1 MNHALIEVDT
11 IEKST
16 LANPV
21 VKNLL
26 AFARRAW
33 RKRWLVT
40 FTSGTGVGKTTAV
53 NFAEATL
60 PFPVRVLRCKQV
72 TTKYTV
78 LEFLALKPGEKRTL
92 HGANYQSAADLYEL
106 ALARFQQE
114 NYLLVIDEADR
125 LRASVFELLRDA
137 FDDVR
142 LPMLLV
148 GNEIL
153 SDKINHQHERLFRRI
168 RARHEQRPLAR
179 SEQREMLDFLNY
191 RLSDDEFDFVW
202 KLVGGSPGFAE
213 AVLDTAQDIAEGQGV
228 KLNLE
233 AIIGASEYF
242 PSLAK
247 RL

>member
-1 MNHALIEVDT
+1 MNHALMEVDAVQ
-11 IEKST
+11 KNT
-16 LANPV
+16 LMNAV
-21 VKNLL
+21 VANLL

-40 FTSGTGVGKTTAV
+40 FTSATGVGKTKAV
-53 NFAEATL
+53 AYAQATL
-60 PFPVRVLRCKQV
+60 PFPVRVLRCRQV
-72 TTKYTV
+72 TTKFGL

-106 ALARFQQE
+106 ALARFQEE
-114 NYLLVIDEADR
+114 NYLLIIDEADR
-125 LRASVFELLRDA
+125 LRASVFECLRDF

-148 GNEIL
+148 GNEVL
-153 SDKINHQHERLFRRI
+153 NDKINHQHMRLLRRI

-179 SEQREMLDFLNY
+179 PEQREMLGFMGYQLGN
-191 RLSDDEFDFVW
+191 DEFDFVW

-213 AVLDTAQDIAEGQGV
+213 AILDTGREIAEGQGV

-233 AIIGASEYF
+233 AIIGASQYF

>member
-1 MNHALIEVDT
+1 MNHAMMEVDT

-40 FTSGTGVGKTTAV
+40 FTSATGVGKTKAV
-53 NFAEATL
+53 DFAEATL
-60 PFPVRVLRCKQV
+60 PFPCRVLRCKQV

-78 LEFLALKPGEKRTL
+78 LEFLALKPGEKRQL

-106 ALARFQQE
+106 ALDRFRQE
-114 NYLLVIDEADR
+114 NYLLIIDEADR
-125 LRASVFELLRDA
+125 LRASCFELLRDF
-137 FDDVR
+137 FDDAR

-153 SDKINHQHERLFRRI
+153 NDKVSHQHERLWRRI
-168 RARHEQRPLAR
+168 KARHEQRPLAR
-179 SEQREMLDFLNY
+179 AEQREMLDFLNY
-191 RLSDDEFDFVW
+191 RLGEDEFDFVW

-213 AVLDTAQDIAEGQGV
+213 AVLDTAQEIAEGQGV
-228 KLNLE
+228 KLNIE
-233 AIIGASEYF
+233 ALLGASQYF
-242 PSLAK
+242 PSLAN